1 MAAYIA
7 KRIVFIALVLVAVSM
22 LVFAI
27 TTLLPANVAYL
38 ILGPFAPPEQVRALE
53 LKLGLTDPVWQQYL
67 RWAGGFL
74 SGDLG
79 ESTLMNRPIAPILM
93 EALSRSLVLT
103 SVSFVL
109 IAVIGV
115 GLGVIA
121 ALRHGRALDHGV
133 SIATYL
139 GIAVPEFFWAILVIL
154 IFAAWLGWLPASGY
168 EPSPRRPARLGETP
182 RRADLTLVFGLIAHV
197 SRMTRS
203 CMIEVMESRYVPP
216 PAPRACRSGSCVL
229 RHALPNALLP
239 TITVL
244 AVDLGLLIGGI
255 VVVETVFA
263 YPGLGRL
270 LVFAIENHDLPTDA
284 GGDAGGRRRSMP
296 LANLVA
302 DLLYAAAEPADPVG
316 AAPRLER
323 GVHAAQGGCRLAA
336 HGRVRGPR

>member
-7 KRIVFIALVLVAVSM
+7 RRLVFIALVLVAVSM

-38 ILGPFAPPEQVRALE
+38 ILGPFATPEQVHALE

-79 ESTLMNRPIAPILM
+79 ESTLMNRPIAPLLM

-109 IAVIGV
+109 IAIIGI
-115 GLGVIA
+115 GLGVVA
-121 ALRHGRALDHGV
+121 ALRHGRIADHGI

-139 GIAVPEFFWAILVIL
+139 GIAVPEFFWAIVVIV

-168 EPSPRRPARLGETP
+168 EPISAGLWVWAKHLIAPTI
-182 RRADLTLVFGLIAHV
+182 TLVFGHLAHV
-197 SRMTRS
+197 SRLTRS
-203 CMIEVMESRYVPP
+203 SMIEVMQSPYVT
-216 PAPRACRSGSCVL
+216 AARAKGLPERVVVL
-229 RHALPNALLP
+229 HHALRNALLP

-244 AVDLGLLIGGI
+244 ALDFGRLMGGI
-255 VVVETVFA
+255 VVV
-263 YPGLGRL
+263 
-270 LVFAIENHDLPTDA
+270 
-284 GGDAGGRRRSMP
+284 
-296 LANLVA
+296 
-302 DLLYAAAEPADPVG
+302 
-316 AAPRLER
+316 
-323 GVHAAQGGCRLAA
+323 
-336 HGRVRGPR
+336 